1 MKKYFYIFASN
12 IKYMAS
18 ISLKNVPQ
26 ELHRAIKILQMDY
39 EDAGEK
45 KTLEDIYIELIQR
58 GLKDLEKAKAEK

>member
-1 MKKYFYIFASN
+1 
-12 IKYMAS
+12 MAS